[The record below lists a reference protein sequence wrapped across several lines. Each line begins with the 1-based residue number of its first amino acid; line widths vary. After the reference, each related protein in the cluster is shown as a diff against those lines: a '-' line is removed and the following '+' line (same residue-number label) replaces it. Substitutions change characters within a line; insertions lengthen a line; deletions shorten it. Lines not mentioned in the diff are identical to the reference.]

1 MADDG
6 GVDDVVSRA
15 RSGDRTALGELWRA
29 HQHLLLRYFRGRSTA
44 DPEDLASQV
53 WIDVASGLHRFE
65 GDLDDFP
72 RWLFTIAHR
81 RAVDA
86 VRRSARRRETPVGTD
101 GLDEAIDERAA
112 EALEAGDDLDRAL
125 ARIRTLPPDQ
135 AEAVLLRVVA
145 DLDVAEVAAIM
156 GKREGHVRVL
166 THRGLERLRAQD
178 LDKPVTRAVPPTMY
192 RLT

>member
-1 MADDG
+1 
-6 GVDDVVSRA
+6 VLSRA

-29 HQHLLLRYFRGRSTA
+29 HQHLLLRYFRGRRAAS
-44 DPEDLASQV
+44 PEDLASQV
-53 WIDVASGLHRFE
+53 WLDVATGLHRFE
-65 GDLDDFP
+65 GDLDDFR

-81 RAVDA
+81 RMVDA
-86 VRRSARRRETPVGTD
+86 VRRSTRRPEVGA
-101 GLDEAIDERAA
+101 GLGTSAADERVDERSVDAFDA
-112 EALEAGDDLDRAL
+112 RDDLDRAL
-125 ARIRTLPPDQ
+125 ARIALLPPDQ

-166 THRGLERLRAQD
+166 THRGIERLRRDAGD
-178 LDKPVTRAVPPTMY
+178 EPVTRTTPPTIY